1 MYYPLIRLI
10 AEYKIPHGKTI
21 EDLKISEDD
30 LFDTMDGNVIGYVDY
45 YNGSFPVK
53 ILTDLYD
60 GGIFE
65 AIKEDRSG
73 AGCHVVRTKAD
84 AVNCLKEGKMCL
96 FSKFQSE
103 LTDASDFR
111 RKFMEMADSLIEKWD
126 IHINDVAFDETMPLD
141 EWLMRFM
148 KENTEYRIVQMFEW
162 HP

>member
-10 AEYKIPHGKTI
+10 CEDKIPHRKTI
-21 EDLKISEDD
+21 KDLKISEDD

-73 AGCHVVRTKAD
+73 AGCHVVRTKNGAI
-84 AVNCLKEGKMCL
+84 NCLKESKMRL
-96 FSKFQSE
+96 LSKFQSE

-111 RKFMEMADSLIEKWD
+111 RKFMDMADSLIEKWD
-126 IHINDVAFDETMPLD
+126 IHINDAAFDETMPLD